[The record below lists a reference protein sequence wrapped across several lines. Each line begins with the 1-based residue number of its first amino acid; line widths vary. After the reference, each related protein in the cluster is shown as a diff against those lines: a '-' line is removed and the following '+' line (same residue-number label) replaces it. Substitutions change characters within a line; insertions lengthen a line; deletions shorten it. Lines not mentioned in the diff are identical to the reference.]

1 MTTLVT
7 VMATAMTTREA
18 KDELNGKGD
27 FFDGAN

>member
-7 VMATAMTTREA
+7 VMATAMATRET
-18 KDELNGKGD
+18 KNKLNGKGD